1 MKINF
6 DCRNFAASP
15 KTRKRKISTFG
26 FFNQSETK
34 VQEPKKSKKSK
45 KSSKSNEE
53 EQVKSKKRKAES
65 NKDQTDES
73 NCDKPK
79 KKKSKKDKENKNVMN
94 ECKSKIE
101 QKVDEN
107 DRKKDK
113 KLLSQENYDDIV
125 GFKGTNILSI
135 KGYGVK

>member
-1 MKINF
+1 M
-6 DCRNFAASP
+6 SWL
-15 KTRKRKISTFG
+15 
-26 FFNQSETK
+26 TK
-34 VQEPKKSKKSK
+34 K
-45 KSSKSNEE
+45 

-65 NKDQTDES
+65 NKDQTDEL

-79 KKKSKKDKENKNVMN
+79 KKKSKKDKENKNVVIN
-94 ECKSKIE
+94 ECKSKKE

-113 KLLSQENYDDIV
+113 TLLRQENYDDIV

-135 KGYGVK
+135 KGYGVKWYK